1 MSEEQEF
8 KAMIRMLDTD
18 INGNLP
24 IVEGLMR
31 VKGVGPTL
39 SRAILR
45 RLGIPLNKR
54 IGFLTDEELARIE
67 EEIKNIGNNF
77 PPYMLNRR
85 FDRYSGENLHLI
97 GADLKFVRDRDI
109 EFEKSIRSWKGV
121 RHALGLKVRGQRTR
135 TTGRKRKKLVVK
147 RRR

>member
-1 MSEEQEF
+1 MSSQTEF

-24 IVEGLMR
+24 AVEGITR
-31 VKGVGPTL
+31 IKGIGPTL
-39 SRAILR
+39 SRAILH

-54 IGFLTDEELARIE
+54 IGFLTDEELAKIE
-67 EEIKNIGNNF
+67 EEIKNVAKNF
-77 PPYMLNRR
+77 PPYLLNRR

-97 GADLKFVRDRDI
+97 GADLKFVTERDI
-109 EFEKSIRSWKGV
+109 EFEKSIKSWRGI

-147 RRR
+147 KRR